1 MDSNTLLSQL
11 RDIHSPA
18 PIPFWPLAP
27 GWWLL
32 LGLFII
38 ALSVGIYLLVRFW
51 RANEWKRQAKKQFDQ
66 KRKAYE
72 NSPSIEGII
81 DINKVLTESKA
92 AIDATKQIDKIQ
104 KNSEEESKSEDD
116 LIIKERER
124 LIEQQS
130 VMAPEAFEVKVNEF
144 DKKVQEYQLAR
155 QEEIR
160 KLDKMVQSARSK
172 ILDQI
177 KPIITDYSNELGIT
191 VMLEKNSV
199 ILSADEMDMTNVVI
213 ERLNKELPKVKIEF
227 DN

>member
-1 MDSNTLLSQL
+1 MKKLIIIVLFFGIFPSFTYADQYPNTS
-11 RDIHSPA
+11 I
-18 PIPFWPLAP
+18 
-27 GWWLL
+27 
-32 LGLFII
+32 
-38 ALSVGIYLLVRFW
+38 GILDLNR
-51 RANEWKRQAKKQFDQ
+51 
-66 KRKAYE
+66 
-72 NSPSIEGII
+72 
-81 DINKVLTESKA
+81 VLTESKA
-92 AIDATKQIDKIQ
+92 ALDAAKQIETMQ
-104 KNSEEESKSEDD
+104 KKVEDEAKKKDES
-116 LIIKERER
+116 IIKEREK

>member
-1 MDSNTLLSQL
+1 MKKLIIIILFFGIFPNFIYADQYPNTS
-11 RDIHSPA
+11 I
-18 PIPFWPLAP
+18 
-27 GWWLL
+27 
-32 LGLFII
+32 
-38 ALSVGIYLLVRFW
+38 GILDLNR
-51 RANEWKRQAKKQFDQ
+51 
-66 KRKAYE
+66 
-72 NSPSIEGII
+72 
-81 DINKVLTESKA
+81 VLTESKA
-92 AIDATKQIDKIQ
+92 ALDAAKQIESMQ
-104 KNSEEESKSEDD
+104 KKVENESKKKDES
-116 LIIKERER
+116 IINEREK

-144 DKKVQEYQLAR
+144 DKKVQEYQLER

-199 ILSADEMDMTNVVI
+199 ILSADEMDMTNEVI
-213 ERLNKELPKVKIEF
+213 KRLNKELPKVKIEF

>member
-1 MDSNTLLSQL
+1 LDSNTLLSQL

-81 DINKVLTESKA
+81 DINKLL
-92 AIDATKQIDKIQ
+92 KQILSSAKQDRQ
-104 KNSEEESKSEDD
+104 FLNAHGETWKNALLSVKKRQQNVLSEAETQVLSQG
-116 LIIKERER
+116 IYTAKECR
-124 LIEQQS
+124 LDSDMLDRIE
-130 VMAPEAFEVKVNEF
+130 
-144 DKKVQEYQLAR
+144 LW
-155 QEEIR
+155 IR
-160 KLDKMVQSARSK
+160 VLK
-172 ILDQI
+172 
-177 KPIITDYSNELGIT
+177 
-191 VMLEKNSV
+191 
-199 ILSADEMDMTNVVI
+199 
-213 ERLNKELPKVKIEF
+213 
-227 DN
+227 